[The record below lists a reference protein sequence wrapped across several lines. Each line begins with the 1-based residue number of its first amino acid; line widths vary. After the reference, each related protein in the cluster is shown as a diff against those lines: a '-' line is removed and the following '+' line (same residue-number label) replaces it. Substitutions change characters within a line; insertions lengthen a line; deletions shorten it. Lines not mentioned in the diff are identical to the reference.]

1 MGNVA
6 AAPEKRLRQPKAETY
21 MTIGKTLR
29 VLEELEEEGIVD
41 RYAIGGGMATIVYIE
56 PFLTYDL
63 DVFVLLPPTHGRL
76 VSIRPIYD
84 YLSEKGFKP
93 EGEHVL
99 VGDVPAQFIPAYNN
113 LTQEAVKEAIIVESG
128 GLRMRVFRLEHL
140 VAIMLQTD
148 RPKDRARLVQ
158 VLDQAKLDKH
168 YLTSI
173 LRRHRLLK
181 RWARFRKRFYG
192 RP

>member
-1 MGNVA
+1 MGHVA
-6 AAPEKRLRQPKAETY
+6 AALEKRQGQPKAETY

-29 VLEELEEEGIVD
+29 VLEELEQKGIIE
-41 RYAIGGGMATIVYIE
+41 RYAIGGGMASIVYVE
-56 PFLTYDL
+56 PFLTYGL
-63 DVFVLLPPTHGRL
+63 DVFVLLPPAEGKM
-76 VSIRPIYD
+76 VSIHPIYD
-84 YLSEKGFKP
+84 YLSKKGFKP

-99 VGDVPAQFIPAYNN
+99 IGDVPAQFIPAYNN
-113 LTQEAVKEAIIVESG
+113 LTQEAVEEAIIVESG

-158 VLDQAKLDKH
+158 VLDQTEPDER
-168 YLTSI
+168 YLTGI
-173 LRRHRLLK
+173 LRRHRLSK
-181 RWARFRKRFYG
+181 RWARFRKQFYG